1 MLLWLVALLLPSLVW
16 CEQKQ
21 KLLVFTVATEN
32 TDGLR
37 RLLKSADTYD
47 IKIQV
52 LGMGDDWNG
61 GDTRT
66 SPGGGQKIR
75 LLREALKPYQKE
87 TDTLILF
94 VDAYDVVFTAGI
106 DTIIDRLAYHFEGKR
121 VVFSAEPYCWPD
133 ESLAVEYPVVDFGKR

>member
-66 SPGGGQKIR
+66 SPVG
-75 LLREALKPYQKE
+75 L
-87 TDTLILF
+87 
-94 VDAYDVVFTAGI
+94 
-106 DTIIDRLAYHFEGKR
+106 
-121 VVFSAEPYCWPD
+121 SCPD
-133 ESLAVEYPVVDFGKR
+133 